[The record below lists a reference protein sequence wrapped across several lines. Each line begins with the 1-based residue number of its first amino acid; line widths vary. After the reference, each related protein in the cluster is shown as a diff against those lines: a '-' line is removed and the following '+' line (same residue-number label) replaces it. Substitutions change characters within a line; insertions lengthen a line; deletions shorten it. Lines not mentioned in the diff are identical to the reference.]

1 MITVIKG
8 KNSGEF
14 AEKYAAEKPGNK
26 YYIATMRVK
35 TDEDKAIVERH
46 RARREGM
53 GFMTIEQDVAIVK
66 AIDKIK
72 WTESLL
78 GGLTGLETL
87 IAEKINEYTGKEANK
102 GTEKKIER
110 VALIED
116 IPTLCANEMFIAN
129 HEFVPH
135 KDVENT
141 ILFGI
146 AFLKEFFTDIV
157 IVTEDN
163 PDIADYNNEVI
174 GEEPVAEFN
183 AAMTEINAAVSR
195 FAEEEY
201 NQPAKP

>member
-8 KNSGEF
+8 KNTGKF
-14 AEKYAAEKPGNK
+14 AEEYAASKPGSK
-26 YYIATMRVK
+26 YYIATMRVN
-35 TDEDKAIVERH
+35 TDEDKANVERH
-46 RARREGM
+46 RKRREGM

-78 GGLTGLETL
+78 GGLPGMGMQAVPE
-87 IAEKINEYTGKEANK
+87 NNK
-102 GTEKKIER
+102 DTDKDKDTKVNR

-129 HEFVPH
+129 HEFVAH

-157 IVTEDN
+157 IVTEEN
-163 PDIADYNNEVI
+163 PDIADYNSEVC

-183 AAMTEINAAVSR
+183 AAMAEINAAVSR

-201 NQPAKP
+201 NHQPAKT